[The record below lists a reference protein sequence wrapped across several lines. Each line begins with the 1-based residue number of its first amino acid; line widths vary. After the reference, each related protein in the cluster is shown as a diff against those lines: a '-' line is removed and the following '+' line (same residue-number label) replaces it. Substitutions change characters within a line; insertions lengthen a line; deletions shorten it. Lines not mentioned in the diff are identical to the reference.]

1 MLTTMRDITRELDPG
16 EAATVFND
24 PVGYLAGFGIAAEVV
39 AGTPWAE
46 AA

>member
-16 EAATVFND
+16 EAAAVFTD
-24 PVGYLAGFGIAAEVV
+24 PVGYLAGFGIAAELVV
-39 AGTPWAE
+39 VTPWAE